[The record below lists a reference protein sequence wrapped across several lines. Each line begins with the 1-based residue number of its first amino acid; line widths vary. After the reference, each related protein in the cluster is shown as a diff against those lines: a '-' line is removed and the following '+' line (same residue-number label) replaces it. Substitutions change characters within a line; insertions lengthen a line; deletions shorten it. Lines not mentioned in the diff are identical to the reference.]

1 MNRRN
6 SRADGTSDGRLIVES
21 LGGHW
26 TRNGGMCRCP
36 AHADSTPSLS
46 VRPGATR
53 LLLHC
58 FGGCDTRHVLAAL
71 RRLSLPA
78 AGFLSPDFGTDDH
91 AQGKSRAAAAQL
103 WSEARSI
110 AGSPS
115 EIYLRV
121 RGIRENSSELRFHPR
136 TPHGRKPFTRFAPAL
151 IAAVRDDSGLL
162 GVHRTFLDRKEN
174 RVAALI
180 PPKCALGRLGS
191 GAVRLQAAGA
201 MLGLAEGIE
210 TALSATQLFG
220 IPCWAM
226 LGTERF
232 RRVAIPAGV
241 HRLILFLDNDAG
253 GRRAESLAREAHGRA
268 RRSIEARYP
277 PLVGEDWNDVLRRIF
292 VAGSAEMQEESE
304 AMAVRTD

>member
-1 MNRRN
+1 MDRGN
-6 SRADGTSDGRLIVES
+6 SSVDEASDGRAIVEA

-46 VRPGATR
+46 VRPGAKR
-53 LLLHC
+53 LLFHC
-58 FGGCDTRHVLAAL
+58 FGGCDTRRVLAAL
-71 RRLSLPA
+71 RRLNLPA
-78 AGFLSPDFGTDDH
+78 AGPLFSDFRSDDH
-91 AQGKSRAAAAQL
+91 ARGTLRAAAAQL
-103 WSEARSI
+103 WSEVRPI
-110 AGSPS
+110 AGSPG
-115 EIYLRV
+115 EIYLRA

-151 IAAVRDDSGLL
+151 IAAVRDDSGLM

-180 PPKCALGRLGS
+180 PPKCALGQLGS
-191 GAVRLQAAGA
+191 GAVRLRAAGA

-210 TALSATQLFG
+210 TALSAAQLFG
-220 IPCWAM
+220 IPCWAT

-232 RRVAIPAGV
+232 RHVAIPACV
-241 HRLILFLDNDAG
+241 QRLILFLDNDAG

-268 RRSIEARYP
+268 RRSIEARYS
-277 PLVGEDWNDVLRRIF
+277 PLAGEDWNDELRRIL
-292 VAGSAEMQEESE
+292 VAGSAETEEESE
-304 AMAVRTD
+304 AMALRTD